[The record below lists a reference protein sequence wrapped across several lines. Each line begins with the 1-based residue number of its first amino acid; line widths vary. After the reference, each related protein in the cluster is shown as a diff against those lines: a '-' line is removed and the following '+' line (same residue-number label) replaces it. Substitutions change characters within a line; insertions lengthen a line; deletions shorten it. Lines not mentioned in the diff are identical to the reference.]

1 MNLRVLGTVPS
12 LVAVLVAAIA
22 APDPAMAQT
31 AKTGPGRTSVADTIL
46 KLDQAWGQA
55 FVTGD
60 SAFVKTLL
68 APDWIGWFDDAEQ
81 TREGTLAQFRAGDR
95 LLEDIVDHARVR
107 VFGTIAVVQAR
118 ERNRVKDPKG
128 DHWETRHITDVF
140 ERRKGRWVVV
150 ASHDSRIPN
159 PT

>member
-1 MNLRVLGTVPS
+1 MIRALALLA
-12 LVAVLVAAIA
+12 LVAGGAGSTA
-22 APDPAMAQT
+22 AQT

-68 APDWIGWFDDAEQ
+68 APDWIGWFDDAES
-81 TREGTLAQFRAGDR
+81 TREESLAQFRAGDR

-140 ERRKGRWVVV
+140 ERRNGRWVVV